1 MNTTQISKLIS
12 LVLRHH
18 PERLGLALDAHG
30 WADTSALIDAINA
43 IQPFDMEQLEAI
55 VRADLKQ
62 RYAFSPD
69 KARIR
74 ANQGHSIPVDLELK
88 PRTPPAILWH
98 GTGERFVSAI
108 LREGLKPMGR
118 QYVHL
123 SADPDTA
130 VKVGRRHGR
139 PVLFTV
145 DAVRMAGDG
154 LLFYRSE
161 NGVWLTDAVPPQYL
175 KKRSTLLDLGRQG
188 HD

>member
-18 PERLGLALDAHG
+18 PERLGLTLDNHG
-30 WADTSALIDAINA
+30 WADTKALIKAINA
-43 IQPFDMEQLEAI
+43 IQPFDMEQLERI
-55 VRADLKQ
+55 VQTDNKQ
-62 RYAFSPD
+62 RYAFSLD

-74 ANQGHSIPVDLELK
+74 ANQGHSIPVDLELT
-88 PRTPPAILWH
+88 PRTPPNILWH

-108 LREGLKPMGR
+108 IQEGLKPMSR

-123 SADPDTA
+123 SADPETA

-145 DAVRMAGDG
+145 DAARMAGDG

-161 NGVWLTDAVPPQYL
+161 NGVWLTDTVPPQYL
-175 KKRSTLLDLGRQG
+175 KRTID
-188 HD
+188 HT

>member
-12 LVLRHH
+12 LVLRHQ
-18 PERLGLALDAHG
+18 PEKLGLTLDSHG
-30 WADTSALIDAINA
+30 WADTKALVEAINA
-43 IQPFDMEQLEAI
+43 IQPFDMEQLERI
-55 VRADLKQ
+55 VRTDDKQ

-74 ANQGHSIPVDLELK
+74 ANQGHSIPVDLELT

-98 GTGERFVSAI
+98 GTGERFVSGI
-108 LREGLKPMGR
+108 MREGLKPMDR

-130 VKVGRRHGR
+130 MKVGRRHGK

-145 DAVRMAGDG
+145 DAARMAGDG
-154 LLFYRSE
+154 LLFYLSE
-161 NGVWLTDAVPPQYL
+161 NGVWLTDAVPAKYL
-175 KKRSTLLDLGRQG
+175 KKEDRP
-188 HD
+188 

>member
-69 KARIR
+69 KLRIR
-74 ANQGHSIPVDLELK
+74 ANQGHSIPVDLELT

-98 GTGERFVSAI
+98 GTGEGFFSAI
-108 LREGLKPMGR
+108 MREGLKPMGR

-123 SADPDTA
+123 SADAETA

-145 DAVRMAGDG
+145 DAARMVGDG
-154 LLFYRSE
+154 LSFYCSE
-161 NGVWLTDAVPPQYL
+161 NGVWLTDAVPATYL
-175 KKRSTLLDLGRQG
+175 NMEDG
-188 HD
+188 

>member
-1 MNTTQISKLIS
+1 MNTTQIGKLIS

-69 KARIR
+69 KSRIR
-74 ANQGHSIPVDLELK
+74 ANQGHSIPVDLELT

-118 QYVHL
+118 QHVHL

-130 VKVGRRHGR
+130 MKVGRRHGR
-139 PVLFTV
+139 PALFTV
-145 DAVRMAGDG
+145 DAARMAGDG

-175 KKRSTLLDLGRQG
+175 KRTID
-188 HD
+188 HT

>member
-1 MNTTQISKLIS
+1 MNMTQISKLIS

-18 PERLGLALDAHG
+18 PEKLGLKLDDHG
-30 WADTSALIDAINA
+30 WADTKALIGAINT
-43 IQPFDMEQLEAI
+43 IQPFDMEQLEII
-55 VRADLKQ
+55 VQTDNKQ

-74 ANQGHSIPVDLELK
+74 ANQGHSIPVDLELM
-88 PRTPPAILWH
+88 PRTPPVVLWH

-108 LREGLKPMGR
+108 MREGLKPMSR

-130 VKVGRRHGR
+130 MKVGRRHGR

-145 DAVRMAGDG
+145 DAARMAGDG

-161 NGVWLTDAVPPQYL
+161 NGVWLTDSVPPQYL
-175 KKRSTLLDLGRQG
+175 KRTID
-188 HD
+188 HA

>member
-18 PERLGLALDAHG
+18 PEKLGLTLDAHG
-30 WADTSALIDAINA
+30 WVDTKALIEAINA
-43 IQPFDMEQLEAI
+43 IQPFDMEHLERI
-55 VRADLKQ
+55 VQTDNKQ

-74 ANQGHSIPVDLELK
+74 ANQGHSIPVDLELT
-88 PRTPPAILWH
+88 PRTPPAVLWH
-98 GTGERFVSAI
+98 GTGERFVNAI
-108 LREGLKPMGR
+108 MREGLKPMGR

-123 SADPDTA
+123 SSDADTA
-130 VKVGRRHGR
+130 VKVGRRHGK

-145 DAVRMAGDG
+145 DAARMASDG

-161 NGVWLTDAVPPQYL
+161 NGVWLTDGVPPQYL
-175 KKRSTLLDLGRQG
+175 RIRSNMPDSRKEGY
-188 HD
+188 D

>member
-30 WADTSALIDAINA
+30 WADASALIDAINA

-55 VRADLKQ
+55 VRADPKQ

-69 KARIR
+69 KSRIR
-74 ANQGHSIPVDLELK
+74 ANQGHSIPIDLELI
-88 PRTPPAILWH
+88 PRTPPVMLWH

-130 VKVGRRHGR
+130 MKVGRRHGR

-145 DAVRMAGDG
+145 DAAWMASDG

-161 NGVWLTDAVPPQYL
+161 NGVWLADAVPSQYL
-175 KKRSTLLDLGRQG
+175 KRTID
-188 HD
+188 HT

>member
-18 PERLGLALDAHG
+18 PEKLGLTLDAHG
-30 WADTSALIDAINA
+30 WADTKALVEAINA
-43 IQPFDMEQLEAI
+43 IQPFDMKRLETIA
-55 VRADLKQ
+55 RTDSKQ

-74 ANQGHSIPVDLELK
+74 ANQGHSIPVDLELT
-88 PRTPPAILWH
+88 PRTPPNILWH
-98 GTGERFVSAI
+98 GTGERFVNAI
-108 LREGLKPMGR
+108 MREGLKPMGR

-123 SADPDTA
+123 SADPETA
-130 VKVGRRHGR
+130 VKVGKRHGK

-145 DAVRMAGDG
+145 DAARMVVDG

-161 NGVWLTDAVPPQYL
+161 NGIWLTDVVPVRYL
-175 KKRSTLLDLGRQG
+175 KVEE
-188 HD
+188 

>member
-18 PERLGLALDAHG
+18 PERLGLTLDDHG
-30 WADTSALIDAINA
+30 WADMKALIKAIHA
-43 IQPFDMEQLEAI
+43 IQPFDMEQLEII
-55 VRADLKQ
+55 VQTDNKQ

-74 ANQGHSIPVDLELK
+74 ANQGHSIPVDLELI

-98 GTGERFVSAI
+98 GTGERYVSAI
-108 LREGLKPMGR
+108 MREGLKPMGR

-123 SADPDTA
+123 SADSDTA
-130 VKVGRRHGR
+130 MKVGRRHGR

-145 DAVRMAGDG
+145 DAARMAVDG

-161 NGVWLTDAVPPQYL
+161 NGVWLADAVPPQYL
-175 KKRSTLLDLGRQG
+175 KRTIDTT
-188 HD
+188 

>member
-18 PERLGLALDAHG
+18 PEKLGLTLDAHG
-30 WADTSALIDAINA
+30 WADTKALIDAINA
-43 IQPFDMEQLEAI
+43 IQPFDMEQLENI
-55 VRADLKQ
+55 VRTDPKQ

-69 KARIR
+69 KTHIR
-74 ANQGHSIPVDLELK
+74 ANQGHSIPVDLDLA

-108 LREGLKPMGR
+108 MREGLKPMGR

-123 SADPDTA
+123 SADPETA

-145 DAVRMAGDG
+145 DAARMVSDG
-154 LLFYRSE
+154 LLFYCSE
-161 NGVWLTDAVPPQYL
+161 NAVWLTDAVPVKYL
-175 KKRSTLLDLGRQG
+175 KKRSTILDLRR
-188 HD
+188 

>member
-18 PERLGLALDAHG
+18 PERLGLTLDAHG
-30 WADTSALIDAINA
+30 WADTGALIKAINA

-55 VRADLKQ
+55 VRTDPKQ

-69 KARIR
+69 KTHIR
-74 ANQGHSIPVDLELK
+74 ANQGHSIPVDLELI
-88 PRTPPAILWH
+88 PRTPPDTLWH
-98 GTGERFVSAI
+98 GTGERFVNAI
-108 LREGLKPMGR
+108 MQEGLKPMGR

-130 VKVGRRHGR
+130 VRVGMRHGR

-145 DAVRMAGDG
+145 DSARMASDG

>member
-18 PERLGLALDAHG
+18 PERLGLTLDDHG
-30 WADTSALIDAINA
+30 WADMKALIKAIHA

-55 VRADLKQ
+55 VRADPKQ

-69 KARIR
+69 KTRIR
-74 ANQGHSIPVDLELK
+74 ANQGHSIPVDLELT
-88 PRTPPAILWH
+88 PRTPPNILWH

-130 VKVGRRHGR
+130 VKVGRRHGG
-139 PVLFTV
+139 PALFTV
-145 DAVRMAGDG
+145 DAARMAGDG

-175 KKRSTLLDLGRQG
+175 KRTID
-188 HD
+188 HT

>member
-1 MNTTQISKLIS
+1 M
-12 LVLRHH
+12 LRHH
-18 PERLGLALDAHG
+18 PEKLGLNLDAHG
-30 WADTSALIDAINA
+30 WADTRALIDAINA

-55 VRADLKQ
+55 VRADPKQ

-74 ANQGHSIPVDLELK
+74 ANQGHSVPVDLELA

-108 LREGLKPMGR
+108 MREGLNPMGR

-123 SADPDTA
+123 SADPETA
-130 VKVGRRHGR
+130 VKVGRRHGK
-139 PVLFTV
+139 PILFTL
-145 DAVRMAGDG
+145 DAARMVSDG
-154 LLFYRSE
+154 LLFYCSE
-161 NGVWLTDAVPPQYL
+161 NGVWLTDAVPVQYL
-175 KKRSTLLDLGRQG
+175 KKSILDQRRQS